1 MKKYFLFGAIA
12 LMVSSCKNQSTVNE
26 TSQERDSLQAVI
38 NQREQSLND
47 FVNSFSE
54 VEKNL
59 NDVAAKQ
66 NIISKSADKTGEM
79 QQNSKDR
86 INSEI
91 AAINDLMEQ
100 NRKKLAEL
108 TKKLKASGNKN
119 EQLLTM
125 IHSLNEQLMQ
135 KDQELAELNEKLY
148 SLNAQV
154 MLLQTAVDT
163 LNTTVTDQAR
173 AMNTAYY
180 VIGSSKDLQAAKII
194 DRSGG
199 LLGIGKTAKLSSN
212 FDNSKFTKIDSRQ
225 VESIAI
231 DGKSIK
237 IVTTHPAGSYSL
249 DKDKKEV
256 IKSLVITDAKKFWS
270 ASKYLVIIKD

>member
-154 MLLQTAVDT
+154 MLLQTGRWQLPVQ
-163 LNTTVTDQAR
+163 L
-173 AMNTAYY
+173 
-180 VIGSSKDLQAAKII
+180 
-194 DRSGG
+194 
-199 LLGIGKTAKLSSN
+199 
-212 FDNSKFTKIDSRQ
+212 
-225 VESIAI
+225 
-231 DGKSIK
+231 
-237 IVTTHPAGSYSL
+237 
-249 DKDKKEV
+249 
-256 IKSLVITDAKKFWS
+256 
-270 ASKYLVIIKD
+270 